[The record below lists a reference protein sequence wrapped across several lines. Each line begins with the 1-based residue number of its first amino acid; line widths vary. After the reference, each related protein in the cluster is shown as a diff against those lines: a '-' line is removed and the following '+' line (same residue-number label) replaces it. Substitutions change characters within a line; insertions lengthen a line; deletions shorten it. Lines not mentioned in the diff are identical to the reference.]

1 MWQSFGIAFVQ
12 VLGLGLVVGAGLP
25 AIFAIGVRALAYGA
39 GGDAEVDH
47 APGKPIGTVLA
58 YTLFAIVALVILTGL
73 AIIISSGF
81 GYTVSFEHIFPTFIK
96 KGH

>member
-47 APGKPIGTVLA
+47 AAGKPIGTVLA

-73 AIIISSGF
+73 VIIISSGF